1 MSIREIELEG
11 HIIDSM
17 TLPKVFDS
25 IIDMGGDFEVLE
37 FDIGKHKTDKSYTR
51 IQIEGRDEEHLDS
64 IMSEIHRHGA
74 TLPEIMDVECEEAP
88 SDVSLPD
95 NFYST
100 TNHQTYVRHGG
111 RWVEVQNIEMDCVI
125 VLEGVEAV
133 CKPISH
139 VKKGDNVVVGEKG
152 IRVIPPE
159 RPREKSVFE
168 FMGSHVSSE
177 KPSDTL
183 IEQVANEI
191 KETKKSGGKIGFV
204 LGPAVLHT
212 GCSEEISTLIR
223 QGYVDVVFGGNAIGV
238 HDIERAIYGT
248 SLGVDLC
255 EGRPR
260 PDGHKNHLY
269 AISEVVKSGSIQD
282 AIEDGKIN
290 SGIMYECEV
299 NDVPYILAGS
309 IRDDGPLPEV
319 ITDTVE
325 AQEAMRENIKDL
337 DLVIMMATML
347 HSIATGN
354 ILPSH
359 VKTICIDINPAT
371 VTKLMDRGTAQAMG
385 IVTDVGVFI
394 PRLTN
399 RILEDC

>member
-37 FDIGKHKTDKSYTR
+37 FDIGKHKTDKSFTR
-51 IQIEGRDEEHLDS
+51 IQIEGRDEDHLDS

-74 TLPEIMDVECEEAP
+74 TLPEIMDVEWEEAP

-111 RWVEVQNIEMDCVI
+111 RWVEVKDIEMDCVV
-125 VLEGVEAV
+125 VLKGDEAF

-139 VKKGDNVVVGEKG
+139 VREGDRVVVGEKG
-152 IRVIPPE
+152 IRVTPPE

-183 IEQVANEI
+183 IEQVSKEI
-191 KETKKSGGKIGFV
+191 RDTKKDGGKIGFV

-223 QGYVDVVFGGNAIGV
+223 EGYVDVIFGGNAIGV
-238 HDIERAIYGT
+238 HDVERAMYGT

-255 EGRPR
+255 EGQPR

-269 AISEVVKSGSIQD
+269 AISEVVKSGSIRQ
-282 AIEDGKIN
+282 AIEDGKIQ
-290 SGIMYECEV
+290 SGIMYECEM

-319 ITDTVE
+319 ITDTIK

-385 IVTDVGVFI
+385 IVTDVGTFI

-399 RILEDC
+399 NILNK